1 LRRTDRLFE
10 LLQLFRS
17 GRLRRGED
25 LATTLEVSLRTI
37 YRDIDTLIASGIPIE
52 AERGLGYILRQP
64 IFLPPLT
71 LTRAELEALNLGM
84 AIVSRSADQAISAS
98 AQSLLSKIESVL
110 PEGLPRNGH
119 AFGFAVFSPEIQQTL
134 KWMPVLRQATSSNRF
149 VAMTYQSLS
158 GAISERRVR
167 VLQMEF
173 WGNCWTCTTWCE
185 MRSGFR
191 VFRIDRIV
199 KCVLLEETF
208 KPEPEKSIGA
218 YMAKLEKDQV
228 LSR

>member
-25 LATTLEVSLRTI
+25 LAATLEVSLRTV

-52 AERGLGYILRQP
+52 AERGLGYVLRQP

-71 LTRAELEALNLGM
+71 LTHAELEALNLGM

-134 KWMPVLRQATSSNRF
+134 KWMPALREAISSRRF
-149 VAMTYQSLS
+149 VSMTYQSLKS
-158 GAISERRVR
+158 EISQRRVR

-185 MRSGFR
+185 MRNDFR
-191 VFRIDRIV
+191 VFRIDKIIA
-199 KCVLLEETF
+199 CTLEVDVF
-208 KPEPEKSIGA
+208 KPEADKDIRA
-218 YMAKLEKDQV
+218 YMAQFEKDQV
-228 LSR
+228 FNR